1 MPQNKQAF
9 VNAIVQS
16 LGAGQPN
23 RCPLIAMRG
32 IRKSYY
38 IGQPNELEIL
48 HGIDLTVW
56 PGEFVAIVGES
67 GSGKST
73 LMNIIGVLD
82 KPTSG
87 EYTLDGVDIHKA
99 DDDELAGIRNN
110 KIGFVFQT
118 YNLIGRQS
126 ALKNVELPMLYA
138 GIPGGERTRR
148 AKEWLDRVGMGERAR
163 HQPNELSGGQK
174 QRVAIARAMVN
185 DPALILDGVDIHKAD
200 DDELAGIRNNKI
212 GFVFQTYNLIG
223 RQSALKNVELP
234 MLYAGIPGGE
244 RTRRAKEW
252 LDRVGMGERARHQP
266 NELSG
271 GQKQRV
277 AIARA
282 MVNDPALILADEPT
296 GALDSETSRVVM
308 DLFHEMHEKYH
319 KTIVLITHN
328 PALAEEC
335 QRVLTLHD
343 GRIIAERKGSGVRGA
358 L

>member
-1 MPQNKQAF
+1 MSQSPTPIRRGADARDTEAFAKQIAASLLTQNDAPQPVSPVPETKK
-9 VNAIVQS
+9 
-16 LGAGQPN
+16 
-23 RCPLIAMRG
+23 PLVEMHG

-38 IGQPNELEIL
+38 IGRPNELEIL
-48 HGIDLTVW
+48 HGIDLTVY

-87 EYTLDGVDIHKA
+87 EYTLDGVNIHDAKDNQLA
-99 DDDELAGIRNN
+99 DIRNR

-138 GIPGGERTRR
+138 GVPGGERTRR
-148 AKEWLDRVGMGERAR
+148 AKEWLERVGMGERMK

-185 DPALILDGVDIHKAD
+185 
-200 DDELAGIRNNKI
+200 E
-212 GFVFQTYNLIG
+212 
-223 RQSALKNVELP
+223 
-234 MLYAGIPGGE
+234 
-244 RTRRAKEW
+244 
-252 LDRVGMGERARHQP
+252 
-266 NELSG
+266 
-271 GQKQRV
+271 
-277 AIARA
+277 
-282 MVNDPALILADEPT
+282 PALILADEPT
-296 GALDSETSRVVM
+296 GALDSQTSRTVM
-308 DLFHEMHEKYH
+308 DLFHEMHNTYH

-328 PALAEEC
+328 PELADEC
-335 QRVLTLHD
+335 ERVLTLRD
-343 GRIIAERKGSGVRGA
+343 GLIVGERKGSGKRAA

>member
-1 MPQNKQAF
+1 MSQSPTPIRRGADARDTEAFAKQIAANLLTQNDAPQPVSPVPETKK
-9 VNAIVQS
+9 
-16 LGAGQPN
+16 
-23 RCPLIAMRG
+23 PLIEMHG

-38 IGQPNELEIL
+38 IGKPNELEIL
-48 HGIDLTVW
+48 HGIDLTVY

-87 EYTLDGVDIHKA
+87 EYTLDGVNIHDAKDNQLA
-99 DDDELAGIRNN
+99 DIRNR

-138 GIPGGERTRR
+138 GVPGGERTRR
-148 AKEWLDRVGMGERAR
+148 AKEWLERVGMGERMK

-185 DPALILDGVDIHKAD
+185 
-200 DDELAGIRNNKI
+200 E
-212 GFVFQTYNLIG
+212 
-223 RQSALKNVELP
+223 
-234 MLYAGIPGGE
+234 
-244 RTRRAKEW
+244 
-252 LDRVGMGERARHQP
+252 
-266 NELSG
+266 
-271 GQKQRV
+271 
-277 AIARA
+277 
-282 MVNDPALILADEPT
+282 PALILADEPT
-296 GALDSETSRVVM
+296 GALDSQTSRTVM
-308 DLFHEMHEKYH
+308 DLFHEMHNTYH

-328 PALAEEC
+328 PELANEC
-335 QRVLTLHD
+335 ERVLTLRD
-343 GRIIAERKGSGVRGA
+343 GLIVGERTGSGKRAA